1 MARTL
6 ETILPPE
13 NPLRSF
19 PFWDGPESNNL
30 DALKALEWLEAFIL
44 TMDAEL
50 PCHEN
55 RDTLWH
61 VRQAIKSQKE
71 RALRRQ
77 NQGVY
82 GTSKPHEFQ
91 VLDLYKD
98 GD

>member
-6 ETILPPE
+6 EDKLPPD
-13 NPLRSF
+13 NPLRAW

-71 RALRRQ
+71 RIIRRKE
-77 NQGVY
+77 QGVY
-82 GTSKPHEFQ
+82 GLGKPHEFT
-91 VLDLYKD
+91 VVDPYRD